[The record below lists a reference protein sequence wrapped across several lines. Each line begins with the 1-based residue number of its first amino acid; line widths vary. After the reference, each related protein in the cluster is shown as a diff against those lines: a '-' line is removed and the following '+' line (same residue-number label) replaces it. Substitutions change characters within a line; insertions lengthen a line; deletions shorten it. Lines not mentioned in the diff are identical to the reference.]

1 MNIKHA
7 KSLIK
12 ALYKQQIETGVRYSV
27 ELVSGPGIGKSSMVK
42 QLAVELGKELATPMG
57 CKVEFLSTR
66 EQPDVAGFA
75 LPAKDVDGTHIM
87 IRTKA
92 PWMPGAKDPANGI
105 LLFDEFAQ
113 AAPEVVKPAAEILLN
128 GRAGESQLPIG
139 WMVIAASNR
148 VSDRSGV
155 HKMMAFTEN
164 RRMLI
169 EITPDV
175 DAFIEWAEGAGLH
188 PFAVAFAKAF
198 PGLVF
203 KDSVPKEP
211 GPFCTPRTL
220 ALVAGLIDALPMHQ
234 LTHAAYGY
242 MGEGAGHQFMA
253 YMTMAKELDSYE
265 NVVANPEGAKLP
277 TRPDTNYA
285 MVQLLAYHLKPA
297 HLKPIHKYL
306 KRMAREYQIAAV
318 QTCVRRHGESLLL
331 SREFG
336 DWFKDKEVL
345 ELLQAAQALRNS

>member
-1 MNIKHA
+1 MNIKQA

-12 ALYKQQIETGVRYSV
+12 ALYKQQITTGKRYSV

-42 QLAVELGKELATPMG
+42 QLATELSAELSLPLA

-75 LPAKDVDGTHIM
+75 LPAKDSDGTHIM
-87 IRTKA
+87 VRTKA

-113 AAPEVVKPAAEILLN
+113 ASPEVVKPAAEILLN
-128 GRAGESQLPIG
+128 GCAGESQLPIG

-148 VSDRSGV
+148 VSDRSGA

-175 DAFIEWAEGAGLH
+175 DSFIEWAEGEGLH
-188 PFAVAFAKAF
+188 PFAIAFAKAF

-220 ALVAGLIDALPMHQ
+220 AMTAGLIDALPAHQ
-234 LTHAAYGY
+234 LAHAAYGY
-242 MGEGAGHQFMA
+242 MGEGVGHQFVA
-253 YMTMAKELDSYE
+253 YMAMANELDSYE
-265 NVVANPEGAKLP
+265 NVVANPHGAKLP
-277 TRPDTNYA
+277 SRPDTNYA
-285 MVQLLAYHLKPA
+285 MVQLLAHRLKPA
-297 HLKPIHKYL
+297 DLKPVYEYL
-306 KRMAREYQIAAV
+306 KRLGREYQISAV
-318 QTCVRRHGESLLL
+318 QSCLRRNPKLVE
-331 SREFG
+331 SREFSA
-336 DWFKDKEVL
+336 WFTDKDVV
-345 ELLQAAQALRNS
+345 ELLKAAQSLRTS